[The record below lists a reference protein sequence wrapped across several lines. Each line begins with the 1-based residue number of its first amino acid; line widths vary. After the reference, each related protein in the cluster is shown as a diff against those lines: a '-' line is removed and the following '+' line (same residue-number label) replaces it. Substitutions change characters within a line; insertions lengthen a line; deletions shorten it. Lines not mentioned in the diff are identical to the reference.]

1 MKKVNLHLGCGKR
14 YLPGYIHID
23 INEYP
28 HIDYNH
34 DIKTLPMFS
43 DKSVDL
49 IYTCGTFEY
58 FDRYEAINILKEWSR
73 VLKPKGILR
82 ISVPDFDSI
91 VKVYL
96 QNDKNLDGVVDLVRT
111 GGIDFCQQCHENNK
125 KFSGI
130 I

>member
-1 MKKVNLHLGCGKR
+1 MEKINLHLGCGKR
-14 YLPGYIHID
+14 YLTGYIHID
-23 INEYP
+23 LDEYP
-28 HIDYNH
+28 HIDYKH

-73 VLKPKGILR
+73 VLKPRGILR

-91 VKVYL
+91 VKNTLPYIF
-96 QNDKNLDGVVDLVRT
+96 QN
-111 GGIDFCQQCHENNK
+111 E
-125 KFSGI
+125 
-130 I
+130 